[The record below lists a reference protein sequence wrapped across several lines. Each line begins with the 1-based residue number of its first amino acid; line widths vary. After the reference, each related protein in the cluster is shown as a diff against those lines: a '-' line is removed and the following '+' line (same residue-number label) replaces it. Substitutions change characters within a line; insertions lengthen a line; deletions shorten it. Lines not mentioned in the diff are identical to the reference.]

1 MASSQTDVKHI
12 VSDIQRRSMMPLWQA
27 PEAWLQLLVNREEF
41 GADLPKLM
49 AVLRCMDRWRL
60 VIQVCMVNSCV
71 ASSAAGG
78 RIIVTSSVLCG

>member
-49 AVLRCMDRWRL
+49 SVSWAMCEAVLRCMDSWRL
-60 VIQVCMVNSCV
+60 VIQVCMVN
-71 ASSAAGG
+71 
-78 RIIVTSSVLCG
+78 